1 MIQKKT
7 RYNSVIHPG
16 CNSAIHTDCTSVIIR
31 FDRIILFSILALFL
45 LLSTGCRKNKA
56 AEEHRVVIWTSCSE
70 FAQYIEL
77 FNKTHKDNRA
87 ILVYKDNSALSLPP
101 AKDELVPDIIVDSW
115 LRNEAFSRSFRS
127 LDYLFDNQILTSE
140 LFYTQLL
147 DAGKRKHS
155 QYLLPVSFNLPAII
169 FSNENKDL
177 VTDSYTLT
185 MQQIREISSPF
196 NQKNK
201 NGNFTRMGFTVLSNP
216 DFAYL
221 ATKLNGVQFRE
232 EKDQI
237 VWSNLRLEQTTNL
250 LKEWVQTE
258 NGSVQI
264 EEDFAFKY
272 LFMPNYRQVTSGRTL
287 FAYTNS
293 ASLFK
298 MLKEQNLD
306 IDYRWIVQDMSI
318 PISDSFMMM
327 GIYKD
332 CNNQVGATEF
342 IRWFFQSE
350 SQRQILERKEAMKL
364 ETEMFGI
371 SGGFSALRD
380 VTEHILPVF
389 YTHLLTN
396 LPPSQMFKIPQIL
409 PPRWESYKSMVVEPY
424 IHNAVS
430 ATEGEAI
437 PTIQDLEQE
446 WRKKVFD

>member
-1 MIQKKT
+1 MILKKT
-7 RYNSVIHPG
+7 EYNSVIHTGYP
-16 CNSAIHTDCTSVIIR
+16 SVIIR
-31 FDRIILFSILALFL
+31 LDRIILSSLLALFL

-115 LRNEAFSRSFRS
+115 LRNEAFNRSFCS

-140 LFYTQLL
+140 IFYSQLL
-147 DAGKRKHS
+147 EAGRRKHV

-185 MQQIREISSPF
+185 MQQIREIASPF

-201 NGNFTRMGFTVLSNP
+201 NDSYTRMGFTVLSNP
-216 DFAYL
+216 DFTYL
-221 ATKLNGVQFRE
+221 ATKLNGVKFHE
-232 EKDQI
+232 EKGQI
-237 VWSNLRLEQTTNL
+237 VWDEAKLQQTANL
-250 LKEWVQTE
+250 LKEWIVTD

-306 IDYRWIVQDMSI
+306 IDYRWIVQDKSI
-318 PISDSFMMM
+318 PISDSLMMM

-332 CNNQVGATEF
+332 CNNKVGATEF

-350 SQRQILERKEAMKL
+350 SQREILERKESMGL

-371 SGGFSALRD
+371 SGGFSSVRD
-380 VTEHILPVF
+380 VTEHILPVY

-396 LPPSQMFKIPQIL
+396 LPPSQMFSLPQIL

-424 IHNAVS
+424 LHNAVS
-430 ATEGEAI
+430 ALEGESI
-437 PTIQDLEQE
+437 PSIQDLEQE
-446 WRKKVFD
+446 YHKKVFD

>member
-1 MIQKKT
+1 MILKKT
-7 RYNSVIHPG
+7 EYNSVIHTGYP
-16 CNSAIHTDCTSVIIR
+16 SVIIR
-31 FDRIILFSILALFL
+31 LDRIILSSLLALFL
-45 LLSTGCRKNKA
+45 LLSIGCRKNKA
-56 AEEHRVVIWTSCSE
+56 TEEHRVVIWTSCSE

-115 LRNEAFSRSFRS
+115 LRNEAFNRSFCS

-140 LFYTQLL
+140 IFYSQLL
-147 DAGKRKHS
+147 EAGRRKHI

-201 NGNFTRMGFTVLSNP
+201 NDSYTRMGFTVLSNP
-216 DFAYL
+216 DFTYL
-221 ATKLNGVQFRE
+221 ATKLNGVKFHE
-232 EKDQI
+232 EKGQI
-237 VWSNLRLEQTTNL
+237 VWDEAKLQQTANL
-250 LKEWVQTE
+250 LKEWIVTD

-306 IDYRWIVQDMSI
+306 IDYRWIVQDKSI
-318 PISDSFMMM
+318 PISDSLMMM

-332 CNNQVGATEF
+332 CNNKVGATEF

-350 SQRQILERKEAMKL
+350 SQREILERKESMGL

-371 SGGFSALRD
+371 SGGFSSVRD
-380 VTEHILPVF
+380 VTEHILPVY

-396 LPPSQMFKIPQIL
+396 LPPSQMFSLPQIL
-409 PPRWESYKSMVVEPY
+409 PPRWESYKFMVVEPY
-424 IHNAVS
+424 LHNAVS
-430 ATEGEAI
+430 AEDGATI
-437 PTIQDLEQE
+437 PSIQDLEQE

>member
-1 MIQKKT
+1 MILKKT
-7 RYNSVIHPG
+7 RYNSVI
-16 CNSAIHTDCTSVIIR
+16 IR
-31 FDRIILFSILALFL
+31 LDRIILSSLLALFL
-45 LLSTGCRKNKA
+45 LLSTACRKNKA
-56 AEEHRVVIWTSCSE
+56 TEEHRVVIWTSCSE

-77 FNKTHKDNRA
+77 FNKNHKDNRA

-115 LRNEAFSRSFRS
+115 LRNEAFNRSFCS

-140 LFYTQLL
+140 IFYSQLL
-147 DAGKRKHS
+147 EAGRRKHV
-155 QYLLPVSFNLPAII
+155 QYLLPASFNLPAII

-201 NGNFTRMGFTVLSNP
+201 NDSYTRMGFTVLSNP
-216 DFAYL
+216 DFTYL
-221 ATKLNGVQFRE
+221 ATKLNGVKFHE
-232 EKDQI
+232 EKGQI
-237 VWSNLRLEQTTNL
+237 VWDEAKLQQTANL
-250 LKEWVQTE
+250 LKEWIVTD

-306 IDYRWIVQDMSI
+306 IDYRWIVQDKSI
-318 PISDSFMMM
+318 PISDSLMMM

-332 CNNQVGATEF
+332 CNNKVGATEF

-350 SQRQILERKEAMKL
+350 SQREILERKESMGL

-371 SGGFSALRD
+371 SGGFSSVRD
-380 VTEHILPVF
+380 VTEHILPVY

-396 LPPSQMFKIPQIL
+396 LPPSQMFSLPQIL

-424 IHNAVS
+424 LHNAVS
-430 ATEGEAI
+430 ALEGESI
-437 PTIQDLEQE
+437 PSIQDLEQE